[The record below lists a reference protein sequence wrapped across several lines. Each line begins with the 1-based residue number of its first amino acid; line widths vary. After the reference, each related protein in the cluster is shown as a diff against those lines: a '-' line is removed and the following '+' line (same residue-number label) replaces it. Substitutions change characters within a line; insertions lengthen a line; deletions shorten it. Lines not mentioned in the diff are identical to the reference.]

1 MGACNEGGL
10 YQHLPES
17 VILTEASLKRCQE
30 SKAYGEQMIKKT
42 IGQIL
47 VEEGVLSPQALADY
61 EQEAHKERAP
71 LVRYLQ
77 EKKLVSQEAI
87 ARAYAYQ
94 SELPYFEKI
103 SDEMADPSLLSK
115 VPLKFLRENLII
127 PLKDKGG
134 VLLVVANPMNFQ
146 PIDDLTL
153 LLGQPTST
161 AVATPKVISDALNH
175 YYPLEGT
182 DQMMEDLEEESDVAG
197 LSFGEID
204 ERDILSSANDAPII
218 KLVNYVLFQAVKM
231 ETSDIH
237 IEPEE
242 KEIRVRYRID
252 GIMRQFM
259 TMPKRVQNAVISRV
273 KIMAGMNIAEKR
285 KPQDGRIEIKVSDKR
300 FDIRVNL
307 LPVIYGEKV
316 VMRIL
321 DKEKGFAELDKLG
334 FSPHDFERI
343 TNVIARPN
351 GIILVS
357 GPTGSGKTTT
367 LYSILSRLN
376 QPTVNI
382 VTVEDPVE
390 YQLAGISQV
399 QVNEKAGLTFAV
411 ALRAI
416 LRQDPDIVMIGE
428 TRDGETAQIAIQAA
442 LTGHLVLSTIHTNSA
457 PATITRLID
466 MGIEPFLIASS
477 IVGVI
482 GQRLVRRLCSVCKQP
497 YTPSPELLKNLGL
510 KPDKKITFYKPK
522 GCDECSQLGYK
533 GRLSLFEVMTMSDE
547 IARFTMERAATTVLR
562 KQAVK
567 DGMVLLIQDGIRKVE
582 LGLTSIEEVLS
593 VATAYDESLDQ

>member
-1 MGACNEGGL
+1 MAWI
-10 YQHLPES
+10 YQHLRES
-17 VILTEASLKRCQE
+17 AILTKSEPKKIRENKLDRE
-30 SKAYGEQMIKKT
+30 NMIKKT
-42 IGQIL
+42 VGQIL
-47 VEEGVLSPQALADY
+47 VEEGALSAQTLAGY
-61 EQEAHKERAP
+61 EQEAYKEKMP

-77 EKKLVSQEAI
+77 EKRFVSQEAI
-87 ARAYAYQ
+87 ARAYAQQ
-94 SELPYFEKI
+94 SELPYLEKI
-103 SDEMADPSLLSK
+103 SDEMADPLLLSK
-115 VPLKFLRENLII
+115 VPLKFLRENSII
-127 PLKDKGG
+127 PIKEKTGL
-134 VLLVVANPMNFQ
+134 VLVVANPMNLQ

-153 LLGQPTST
+153 LFGNQVTI
-161 AVATPKVISDALNH
+161 AVAPQKIIFDALNH

-182 DQMMEDLEEESDVAG
+182 DQMMEDLDEESSVEG

-218 KLVNYVLFQAVKM
+218 KLVNYVLLQAVKM
-231 ETSDIH
+231 EASDIH

-252 GIMRQFM
+252 GVMRQFM
-259 TMPKRVQNAVISRV
+259 TMPKRVQGAVISRV

-285 KPQDGRIEIKVSDKR
+285 KPQDGRIEIRVSDKR

-307 LPVIYGEKV
+307 LPVIFGEKV

-321 DKEKGFAELDKLG
+321 DKEKGFASLEKLG
-334 FSPHDFERI
+334 FSAYDFERI
-343 TNVIARPN
+343 LKIIGSPN

-376 QPTVNI
+376 EPTVNI

-390 YQLAGISQV
+390 YQLNGISQV
-399 QVNEKAGLTFAV
+399 QVSEKAGLTFAI

-442 LTGHLVLSTIHTNSA
+442 LTGHVVLSTIHTNSA

-482 GQRLVRRLCSVCKQP
+482 GQRLVRKLCQASKEA
-497 YTPSPELLKNLGL
+497 YTPSPELLKNLGI
-510 KPDKKITFYKPK
+510 KSSEEGKKIVFYRPK
-522 GCDECSQLGYK
+522 ACDQCESGYK
-533 GRLSLFEVMTMSDE
+533 GRLSIFEIMVMSDE
-547 IARFTMERAATTVLR
+547 IARLTMERAATTVLR

-567 DGMVLLIQDGIRKVE
+567 DGMVILLQDGIRKVE
-582 LGLTSIEEVLS
+582 QGLTSIEEVLS
-593 VATAYDESLDQ
+593 VATAYDEGIDQ